1 MLRDCYD
8 PLNLFESVPQLA
20 REMDP
25 VLCQLDPLLDDE
37 PLFARV
43 KADLAHRS
51 PQTQTRGRP
60 STPVAVIL
68 RMLVV
73 KRLYRFSY
81 EETEQFV
88 ADSLV
93 LRQFC
98 RLYWERAPDDT
109 TLIRWAHQIEP
120 ATLEQLND
128 RVVALARSLKV
139 TRGRKLRVD
148 STVVPTN
155 IHHPTDGSLLA
166 DGVRV
171 LSRLLRRAKALLG
184 DRPDLGKEA
193 FRNRS
198 RSVRELVRRLHR
210 QARRVREAEKAPPP
224 LKKAGKQPAS
234 SQDAMPPGKR
244 RAATPAATPPA
255 PGNPEARSGA
265 GSSKAATAARTAM
278 KQTYERLITLAE
290 KSRAQAKKVGEA
302 LQDQGGK
309 KAKRLVAVLTTFV
322 PRVGQV
328 IDQARRR
335 VLGGEKVPAAE
346 KSVSLFEPQTQ
357 IVKRG
362 KPGHD
367 VEFGRKV
374 WLGEVEGGIVS
385 GYRVLAEVG
394 PDAHYLGESLTK
406 HKEQFGRAPE
416 LLTGDR
422 GVASPEN
429 EALAKAAGVKRVV
442 LPASGKVPPER
453 RAREKEGWFRRGYRF
468 RAGIE
473 GRTSV
478 LKRRFGLN
486 CCLEHG
492 EAGMGRCVGW
502 GILVSNLRQIAQVQ
516 AARQAS

>member
-1 MLRDCYD
+1 MIRDRYD
-8 PLNLFESVPQLA
+8 PVNLFEFVPPLA
-20 REMDP
+20 QAMDP
-25 VLCQLDPLLDDE
+25 VLCQLDRLLDDE

-43 KADLAHRS
+43 KADLARRS
-51 PQTQTRGRP
+51 PNSPTRGRP

-73 KRLYRFSY
+73 KRLYGWSY

-98 RLYWERAPDDT
+98 RLYWQAVPDDT
-109 TLIRWAHQIEP
+109 TLIRWAHQIDP
-120 ATLEQLND
+120 ATLAQLND

-148 STVVPTN
+148 STAVPTN

-166 DGVRV
+166 DGARV
-171 LSRLLRRAKALLG
+171 LSRLLRRAKRLLG
-184 DRPDLGKEA
+184 EGTDLGKA
-193 FRNRS
+193 LFRDRT
-198 RSVRELVRRLHR
+198 RSVRALVRTLHR
-210 QARRVREAEKAPPP
+210 QARRVREAEKAPTP
-224 LKKAGKQPAS
+224 KARKQTNS
-234 SQDAMPPGKR
+234 SQEATPQGKR
-244 RAATPAATPPA
+244 RAALPAKTA
-255 PGNPEARSGA
+255 PVPDRPKERAA
-265 GSSKAATAARTAM
+265 AVSSKAATAAREAM
-278 KQTYERLITLAE
+278 KQTYERLICLVE
-290 KSRAQAKKVGEA
+290 KSRAQAHRVCEA
-302 LQDQGGK
+302 LRSQGGK
-309 KAKRLVAVLTTFV
+309 KAKRLVEGLSTFV

-429 EALAKAAGVKRVV
+429 EALAKSAGVKRVV

-473 GRTSV
+473 GRISV
-478 LKRRFGLN
+478 LKRRFGWDR
-486 CCLEHG
+486 CLEHG
-492 EAGMGRCVGW
+492 ESGMSRWVGW
-502 GILVSNLRQIAQVQ
+502 GIVVSNLRQIARVQVAGQ
-516 AARQAS
+516 TS